1 MKIHVKALIKYIS
14 PVYLTVSVLPCW
26 NGGFCFAVEVL
37 EKWFVSPNGEGCF
50 FFPLAIDSI
59 TMIYRD
65 TLKVNYVVN
74 ACPLGRQRIT
84 GKKCKKFEIPN
95 SKGWQEN
102 MVLFFYE

>member
-1 MKIHVKALIKYIS
+1 MKTLIKYI
-14 PVYLTVSVLPCW
+14 YFMHLTCRCCPAEM
-26 NGGFCFAVEVL
+26 GGFALLLKCWKSGLSVQL
-37 EKWFVSPNGEGCF
+37 ESAAFF

-74 ACPLGRQRIT
+74 ACPSGRQRIT

-95 SKGWQEN
+95 SKG
-102 MVLFFYE
+102 

>member
-1 MKIHVKALIKYIS
+1 M
-14 PVYLTVSVLPCW
+14 
-26 NGGFCFAVEVL
+26 GGFALLLKSWKSGLSVQL
-37 EKWFVSPNGEGCF
+37 ESAAF

-95 SKGWQEN
+95 SKG
-102 MVLFFYE
+102 